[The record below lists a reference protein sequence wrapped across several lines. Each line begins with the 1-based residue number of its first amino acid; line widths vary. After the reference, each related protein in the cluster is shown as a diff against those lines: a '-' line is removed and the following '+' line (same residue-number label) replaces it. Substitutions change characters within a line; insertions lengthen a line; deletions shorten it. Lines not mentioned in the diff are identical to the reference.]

1 MELRFRGQFNRDI
14 AGQNRILSEA
24 ISDTIVNVKN
34 APSPAQ
40 INNFKKLRKYRTHYR
55 IKVLGDYRM
64 GVIIKGKTVWFV
76 RFGHRNIFY
85 KKLFP

>member
-1 MELRFRGQFNRDI
+1 MELKFKGQFNRDI
-14 AGQNRILSEA
+14 AGQSRALSEE
-24 ISDTIVNVKN
+24 ISNAVFNVKK
-34 APSPAQ
+34 ASSPAQ
-40 INNFKKLRKYRTHYR
+40 IFNFKKLRKYRTHYR
-55 IKVLGDYRM
+55 IKISDDYRI